1 MTSRFSS
8 SHLKILTWNI
18 IISWIKIAPVPIYRF
33 NQAALHWKYFFLL
46 FIQCANEFIEFIFYL
61 LSYFNF
67 IRVCKIFSLLV
78 AIIERKYLWNSF
90 AIFSSNII
98 SFSCGLLSGCCILR
112 LPGLWL
118 RYVLC
123 LLCRLSGRCISGFRK
138 DRIGIIFR
146 WNITYIRRIVLFIL
160 RVTAWAVSFDFFT
173 LRYPFSSK

>member
-8 SHLKILTWNI
+8 SHLKNPDMKYHHQLNKNRSCTCRQIQSGCSALKEFLFVLH
-18 IISWIKIAPVPIYRF
+18 SVCQWIHRV
-33 NQAALHWKYFFLL
+33 H
-46 FIQCANEFIEFIFYL
+46 FYL

-90 AIFSSNII
+90 AIFLLTSYL
-98 SFSCGLLSGCCILR
+98 FSCGLLSGCCILR

-118 RYVLC
+118 WCVLC
-123 LLCRLSGRCISGFRK
+123 LLCRLSGRCISCFRK